1 MRKRYITSIL
11 IILNALCLAGVWA
24 GYLSYR
30 QSLGMAGP
38 ADIPDILLQLALPT
52 ALILGTATLVGLLL
66 LYVAAFCIWKL
77 QSADR
82 KTRILTVFSA
92 IIGLA
97 AIGITYAVI
106 YYEANVG
113 PVGLI
118 CFLTMFG
125 LAIGVFRYLP
135 QMIAKDRGAFQFI
148 RP

>member
-1 MRKRYITSIL
+1 MRKRYIVSIL
-11 IILNALCLAGVWA
+11 IILNALCVVGVWV
-24 GYLSYR
+24 GYFDYR
-30 QSLGMAGP
+30 QSLGMAGS

-52 ALILGTATLVGLLL
+52 ALILCAVTLVGLLL

-82 KTRILTVFSA
+82 KNRILTVFSA
-92 IIGLA
+92 IIGFA

-135 QMIAKDRGAFQFI
+135 QMIARDRGEFQFI

>member
-1 MRKRYITSIL
+1 MRKRNIVSIL
-11 IILNALCLAGVWA
+11 IILNALCLAGVWV
-24 GYLSYR
+24 GYFDYR

-77 QSADR
+77 QTADR
-82 KTRILTVFSA
+82 RTRILAVFSA
-92 IIGLA
+92 IAVFA
-97 AIGITYAVI
+97 AIGITYAAI

-118 CFLTMFG
+118 CVLTMFG

-135 QMIAKDRGAFQFI
+135 QMIAKDRSEFQFI